1 MSKDQ
6 ASQEAKEMMSIQE
19 GADGGAVVDLPESI
33 QSPQVQAG
41 EESDASDEAAE
52 RREIEETGEVDP
64 DMDEMRAAK
73 RNKRRAK
80 KDYHRQVEVEKDV
93 KLNHLTRQNQD
104 LLERLSSL
112 EQKSHGSEIAR
123 INKAIED
130 QESRIQYAKE
140 KMSEATSTGNGNLLA
155 NAQEMWFEAR
165 RSHESLVNLK
175 GRAVQPTR
183 QNTIQAPDPILQ
195 RYASQWM
202 TENPWYDPNGK
213 DADSRRAL
221 NEDKILADE
230 GYDPK
235 TQDYW
240 DELTNRLQVRM
251 PHRYNNEVE
260 DVQHQRSRPKSVVT
274 GSGRES
280 VSRNSGGSNSFHLS
294 PERVRAMK
302 DGGYWEDPEKRAKM
316 IRSYA
321 LADKQSNG
329 DRR

>member
-52 RREIEETGEVDP
+52 RREIEETGETDP

-93 KLNHLTRQNQD
+93 KLNHLTRQNQE

-130 QESRIQYAKE
+130 QESRIQYSKQ
-140 KMSEATSTGNGNLLA
+140 KMSEATSTGNGDLLA

-165 RSHESLVNLK
+165 RSHEALVSLK
-175 GRAVQPTR
+175 GRAVQPQK
-183 QNTIQAPDPILQ
+183 QNTIQAPDPMLQ
-195 RYASQWM
+195 RHASEWM
-202 TENPWYDPNGK
+202 MNNSWYDPNGK

-230 GYDPK
+230 GYDPR
-235 TQDYW
+235 TREYW
-240 DELTNRLQVRM
+240 TELDNRLQVVI
-251 PHRYNNEVE
+251 PHRYNNEVD
-260 DVQHQRSRPKSVVT
+260 DVQYQRSRPKSVVT

-280 VSRNSGGSNSFHLS
+280 ISKNSGGSNSFHLS